1 MTNTFKLKKGLGR
14 GLSSLIGDTS
24 TTPKSNKV
32 SISSIVKNKFQPRKN
47 FNKEQMDELIS
58 SIKERGIIQPIIV
71 RRQSDK
77 YEIVA
82 GVFSRNSKLSIN
94 FGKKLGIQK
103 DRCYSNFIEMANK
116 ESKRKD
122 GIKVVS
128 IMTPPSSHQII
139 AEKFIDNNINI
150 ISDKPFAGNL
160 EQAKKLY
167 KKIKSNKKI
176 KYALTHNYSA
186 YPMVR
191 EAKVLVEK
199 GKLGRV
205 EYINVEYIQDWSGGS
220 KINSKNAKKKLKWK
234 IDRKIVGISAVL
246 NEIGTHAYHLATY
259 ISGLR
264 GDKVFADIKQISK
277 KIQMDD
283 SAQVMI
289 NFTNGAKGMF
299 WTSVMAK
306 GGVYGLRIRI
316 FGTKGSLEWVQNDP
330 NYLKLN
336 PGKGAVK
343 YLERGFH
350 NAKFSKKFSRI
361 KFGHPE
367 GYLDAFANIYKEFAN
382 SLKNK
387 SKKRYFYPNED
398 EGLETAKFINACKVS
413 SKNKKWEKIK

>member
-1 MTNTFKLKKGLGR
+1 MNTNKLSLGIV
-14 GLSSLIGDTS
+14 GGG
-24 TTPKSNKV
+24 PKSWIGHV
-32 SISSIVKNKFQPRKN
+32 HRISARF
-47 FNKEQMDELIS
+47 D
-58 SIKERGIIQPIIV
+58 
-71 RRQSDK
+71 DK

-94 FGKKLGIQK
+94 FGKTLGISK
-103 DRCYSNFIEMANK
+103 DRCYSNFKEMALK
-116 ESKRKD
+116 ESKRND
-122 GIKVVS
+122 GIQVVS
-128 IMTPPSSHQII
+128 IMTPPSSHQTI
-139 AEKFIDNNINI
+139 AEKFIEKNINI

-160 EQAKKLY
+160 DQAKKLY

-191 EAKVLVEK
+191 EAKVLIEK
-199 GKLGRV
+199 GKIGKI
-205 EYINVEYIQDWSGGS
+205 EYVNVEYIQDWSGGT
-220 KINSKNAKKKLKWK
+220 KINVRNAKKKLKWK
-234 IDRKIVGISAVL
+234 IDNKIVGASAVL

-259 ISGLR
+259 ISGLK
-264 GDKVFADIKQISK
+264 GEKIFADIKQISK
-277 KIQMDD
+277 KIKMDD
-283 SAQVMI
+283 NAQVMI

-306 GGVYGLRIRI
+306 GGVYGLRIRV
-316 FGTKGSLEWVQNDP
+316 FGSKGSLEWVQNDP

-336 PGKGAVK
+336 PDKGAVRH
-343 YLERGFH
+343 LERGFY
-350 NAKFSKKFSRI
+350 NAELSKKFSRI

-367 GYLDAFANIYKEFAN
+367 GYLDAFANIYREFAD

-413 SKNKKWEKIK
+413 SKNKRWVKIK

>member
-1 MTNTFKLKKGLGR
+1 MKTKKFSLGIV
-14 GLSSLIGDTS
+14 GGG
-24 TTPKSNKV
+24 PKSWIGHV
-32 SISSIVKNKFQPRKN
+32 HRISARFDN
-47 FNKEQMDELIS
+47 
-58 SIKERGIIQPIIV
+58 
-71 RRQSDK
+71 K

-122 GIKVVS
+122 GIQVVS

-283 SAQVMI
+283 NAQVMI

-350 NAKFSKKFSRI
+350 DAKFSKKFSRI

-367 GYLDAFANIYKEFAN
+367 GYLDAFANIYSEFAN

>member
-1 MTNTFKLKKGLGR
+1 MNTNKLSLGIV
-14 GLSSLIGDTS
+14 GGG
-24 TTPKSNKV
+24 PKSWIGHV
-32 SISSIVKNKFQPRKN
+32 HRISARF
-47 FNKEQMDELIS
+47 D
-58 SIKERGIIQPIIV
+58 
-71 RRQSDK
+71 DK

-82 GVFSRNSKLSIN
+82 GVFSRNSKLSIS
-94 FGKKLGIQK
+94 FGKTLGISK
-103 DRCYSNFIEMANK
+103 DRCYSTFKEMALK
-116 ESKRKD
+116 ESKRND
-122 GIKVVS
+122 GIQVVS

-139 AEKFIDNNINI
+139 AEKFIEKNINI

-160 EQAKKLY
+160 DQAKKLY
-167 KKIKSNKKI
+167 KKIKANKKI

-191 EAKVLVEK
+191 EAKVLIEK
-199 GKLGRV
+199 GKIGKI
-205 EYINVEYIQDWSGGS
+205 EYVNVEYIQDWSGGT
-220 KINSKNAKKKLKWK
+220 KINVRNAKKKLKWK
-234 IDRKIVGISAVL
+234 IDNKIVGASAVL

-259 ISGLR
+259 ISGLK
-264 GDKVFADIKQISK
+264 GEKIFADIKQISK
-277 KIQMDD
+277 KIKMDD
-283 SAQVMI
+283 NAQVMI

-306 GGVYGLRIRI
+306 GGVYGLRIRV
-316 FGTKGSLEWVQNDP
+316 FGSKGSLEWVQNDP

-336 PGKGAVK
+336 PDKGAVR

-350 NAKFSKKFSRI
+350 NAELSKKFSRI

-367 GYLDAFANIYKEFAN
+367 GYLDAFANIYREFAD

-413 SKNKKWEKIK
+413 SKNKRWVKIK

>member
-1 MTNTFKLKKGLGR
+1 MKTKKFSLGIV
-14 GLSSLIGDTS
+14 GGG
-24 TTPKSNKV
+24 PKSWIGHV
-32 SISSIVKNKFQPRKN
+32 HRISARFDN
-47 FNKEQMDELIS
+47 
-58 SIKERGIIQPIIV
+58 
-71 RRQSDK
+71 K

-122 GIKVVS
+122 GIQVVS

-283 SAQVMI
+283 NAQVMI

-350 NAKFSKKFSRI
+350 DAKFSKKFSRI

-367 GYLDAFANIYKEFAN
+367 GYLDAFANIYNEFAN

>member
-1 MTNTFKLKKGLGR
+1 MNTNKLSLGIV
-14 GLSSLIGDTS
+14 GGG
-24 TTPKSNKV
+24 PKSWIGHV
-32 SISSIVKNKFQPRKN
+32 HRISARF
-47 FNKEQMDELIS
+47 D
-58 SIKERGIIQPIIV
+58 
-71 RRQSDK
+71 DK

-94 FGKKLGIQK
+94 FGKTLGISK
-103 DRCYSNFIEMANK
+103 DRCYSTFKEMALK
-116 ESKRKD
+116 ESKRND
-122 GIKVVS
+122 GIQVVS

-139 AEKFIDNNINI
+139 AEKFIEKNINI

-160 EQAKKLY
+160 DQAKKLY

-191 EAKVLVEK
+191 EAKVLIEK
-199 GKLGRV
+199 GKIGKI
-205 EYINVEYIQDWSGGS
+205 EYVNVEYIQDWSDGT
-220 KINSKNAKKKLKWK
+220 KINVRNAKKKLKWK
-234 IDRKIVGISAVL
+234 IDNKIVGASAVL

-259 ISGLR
+259 ISGLK
-264 GDKVFADIKQISK
+264 GEKIFADIKQISK
-277 KIQMDD
+277 KIKMDD
-283 SAQVMI
+283 NAQVMI

-306 GGVYGLRIRI
+306 GGVYGLRIRV
-316 FGTKGSLEWVQNDP
+316 FGSKGSLEWVQNDP

-336 PGKGAVK
+336 PDKGAVR

-350 NAKFSKKFSRI
+350 NAELSKKFSRI

-367 GYLDAFANIYKEFAN
+367 GYLDAFANIYREFAD

-413 SKNKKWEKIK
+413 SKNKRWVKIK